1 MEEEPVIVKE
11 TTWNNS
17 YEESKALAEEAV
29 STWFTGLTGVYNN
42 VTNEHVKSRGKRCA
56 VCLCEL
62 PNGLLRKKRNT
73 WNDIWSSI

>member
-29 STWFTGLTGVYNN
+29 STWFTGLTGRHLQPRDERAVLGD
-42 VTNEHVKSRGKRCA
+42 VAKSKGKT
-56 VCLCEL
+56 LCCTSL
-62 PNGLLRKKRNT
+62 
-73 WNDIWSSI
+73 